1 MENLRRERRMMR
13 LKYRIVA
20 ACLLSFM
27 GQGLAQ
33 MSTLAVLDFE
43 NNSLF
48 QSEQYQPLAKGLA
61 EMVITELSRVQTVRV
76 VERRELRSLLE
87 EMKLSQTGSVSGET
101 SVQVG
106 RLLGAHH
113 LVFGGYMVALDEK
126 IRIDVRIIE
135 VETGL
140 TVKAEE
146 VTGKTNKVLTLLK
159 KLSKKILDDLD
170 IKLTKTEKKALDKSD
185 NFDLKAIMYFSK
197 GVEFEDL
204 GQWDKAEKNYQMAL
218 EIEPKMQR
226 AEERLR
232 AVSER
237 GKNE

>member
-1 MENLRRERRMMR
+1 
-13 LKYRIVA
+13 
-20 ACLLSFM
+20 M
-27 GQGLAQ
+27 GRGLTQ

-61 EMVITELSRVQTVRV
+61 EMVITELSRIQTVRV

-87 EMKLSQTGSVSGET
+87 EMKLSQTGSVTGET
-101 SVQVG
+101 SVRVG
-106 RLLGAHH
+106 MLLGAKH

-146 VTGKTNKVLTLLK
+146 VTGKTSKILTLLK
-159 KLSKKILDDLD
+159 KLSKKILNDLD
-170 IKLTKTEKKALDKSD
+170 IKLTRNEKKALDESD
-185 NFDLKAIMYFSK
+185 NLDIKAIMYFSK
-197 GVEFEDL
+197 GLEFEDL
-204 GQWDKAEKNYQMAL
+204 GQWDKAEINYQLAL
-218 EIEPKMQR
+218 DIEPKMKR
-226 AEERLR
+226 AEERLQ
-232 AVSER
+232 AISER
-237 GKNE
+237 GKKE

>member
-1 MENLRRERRMMR
+1 MDRKRQMIR
-13 LKYRIVA
+13 LIYRIVVIY
-20 ACLLSFM
+20 LLSFM

-61 EMVITELSRVQTVRV
+61 EIVITELSRVQTVRV

-87 EMKLSQTGSVSGET
+87 EMKLSQTGSVSSET

-106 RLLGAHH
+106 RLLGAHY
-113 LVFGGYMVALDEK
+113 LVFGGYMVAMDEK
-126 IRIDVRIIE
+126 IRIDVRIVE

-146 VTGKTNKVLTLLK
+146 VTGKTDKVLSLLK

-170 IKLTKTEKKALDKSD
+170 IKLTKNEQKALDRTD
-185 NFDLKAIMYFSK
+185 NFDIKAIMYFSK

-204 GQWDKAEKNYQMAL
+204 GQWDKAKINYQKAL
-218 EIEPKMQR
+218 DIEPNMKR
-226 AEERLR
+226 AVERLR

-237 GKNE
+237 GTNE

>member
-1 MENLRRERRMMR
+1 MENTDKKRIMIR
-13 LKYRIVA
+13 LIYRIVA
-20 ACLLSFM
+20 ICLLSLM
-27 GQGLAQ
+27 GRGIAQ

-61 EMVITELSRVQTVRV
+61 EMVITELSRVQTIRV

-113 LVFGGYMVALDEK
+113 LVFGGYMVAMDEK
-126 IRIDVRIIE
+126 IRIDVRIVE

-146 VTGKTNKVLTLLK
+146 VTGKTSKVLSLLT

-170 IKLTKTEKKALDKSD
+170 IKLTKAEKKALDRSD
-185 NFDLKAIMYFSK
+185 NFDIKAVMYFSK
-197 GVEFEDL
+197 GLEFEDL
-204 GQWDKAEKNYQMAL
+204 GQWDKAEINYQKAL

-226 AEERLR
+226 AEERLQ

>member
-1 MENLRRERRMMR
+1 
-13 LKYRIVA
+13 
-20 ACLLSFM
+20 M
-27 GQGLAQ
+27 GRGLTQ

-87 EMKLSQTGSVSGET
+87 EMKLSQTGSVTGET
-101 SVQVG
+101 SVRVG
-106 RLLGAHH
+106 MLLGAKH

-146 VTGKTNKVLTLLK
+146 VTGKTSKVLTLLK
-159 KLSKKILDDLD
+159 KLSKKILNDLD
-170 IKLTKTEKKALDKSD
+170 IKLTRNEKKALDESD
-185 NFDLKAIMYFSK
+185 NLDIKAIMYFSK
-197 GVEFEDL
+197 GLEFEDL
-204 GQWDKAEKNYQMAL
+204 GQWDKAEINYQLAL
-218 EIEPKMQR
+218 DIEPKMKR
-226 AEERLR
+226 AEERLQ
-232 AVSER
+232 AISER
-237 GKNE
+237 GKKE